1 MRPAARVQHNVTATE
16 IEVQR
21 RSRALEVAFDNGQR
35 FRLPWEYLRVY
46 SPSAEVRGH
55 GAGDAV
61 LQVGKENVILTAIQ
75 PVGQY
80 AVRLIF
86 DDGHDSGLYSW
97 DLLYE
102 LGANQERYWRD
113 YQDALAAAGHR
124 RRPEHD

>member
-1 MRPAARVQHNVTATE
+1 MRPAARIRHDVTATE

-21 RSRALEVAFDNGQR
+21 RSRALAVTFDNGRR
-35 FRLPWEYLRVY
+35 FELPWEYLRVY

-61 LQVGKENVILTAIQ
+61 LQVGKEEVILKAIE

-80 AVRLIF
+80 AVRFVF

-102 LGANQERYWRD
+102 LGANRERYWHD
-113 YQDALAAAGHR
+113 YLDALASAGHR
-124 RRPEHD
+124 RRPEQD